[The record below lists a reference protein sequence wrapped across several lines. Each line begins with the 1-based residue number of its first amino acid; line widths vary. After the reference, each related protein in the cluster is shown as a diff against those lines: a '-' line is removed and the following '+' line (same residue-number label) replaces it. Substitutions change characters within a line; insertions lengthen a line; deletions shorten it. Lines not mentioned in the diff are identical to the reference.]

1 MVGRGCRVE
10 DRGGT
15 GRLAT
20 PELPQSTA
28 HEEDVMKGIV
38 LAALAVFTL
47 SACASLTHALTHDR
61 LPSPEYS
68 YSGGD

>member
-1 MVGRGCRVE
+1 
-10 DRGGT
+10 
-15 GRLAT
+15 
-20 PELPQSTA
+20 
-28 HEEDVMKGIV
+28 MKGIV